1 MISLQA
7 RRAGR
12 IQLSFAVTATG
23 ALTTFFGAG
32 TQCTALTP
40 AGGSLRHGPGGRG
53 DG

>member
-12 IQLSFAVTATG
+12 IQLSFAVTAAD
-23 ALTTFFGAG
+23 ALTTFLGAETRCG
-32 TQCTALTP
+32 ALTP
-40 AGGSLRHGPGGRG
+40 AGVSLRHGAGRRG